1 MEQHESENAVLWV
14 GRAGPTI
21 RWDVSQVPEPEKTI
35 ETRRIYDGKILS
47 LRVDTISMPNGAISM
62 REIIEHGNAVVLV
75 PIDDEGRVLL
85 VRQYRKPVEQA
96 LLELPAGNMEAGEDP
111 QAAAT
116 RELREETGF
125 LPGKLERLG
134 GFYAAPGYC
143 QEYLHLFLATDLR
156 PDPLPADFDEDLEL
170 VVTPWPEVPSLLE
183 SGAICDSKSVAGL
196 WWAIARLGKAS

>member
-1 MEQHESENAVLWV
+1 M
-14 GRAGPTI
+14 P
-21 RWDVSQVPEPEKTI
+21 DPEKTI

-47 LRVDTISMPNGAISM
+47 LRVDKISMPNGAISM
-62 REIIEHGNAVVLV
+62 REIVEHGNAVVLV
-75 PIDDEGRVLL
+75 PIDDQGRVLL

-111 QAAAT
+111 QVAAT

-156 PDPLPADFDEDLEL
+156 ADPLPADFDEDLEL
-170 VVTPWPEVPSLLE
+170 VATPWAEVRSLLE

-196 WWAIARLGKAS
+196 WWAIAKLSKP

>member
-1 MEQHESENAVLWV
+1 MA
-14 GRAGPTI
+14 
-21 RWDVSQVPEPEKTI
+21 EPEKTI

-47 LRVDTISMPNGAISM
+47 LRVDTISMPNGAIST
-62 REIIEHGNAVVLV
+62 REIVEHGNAVVVV
-75 PIDDEGRVLL
+75 PIDGEGRLLL
-85 VRQYRKPVEQA
+85 VRQYRKPVERS

-111 QAAAT
+111 QVAAT

-125 LPGKLERLG
+125 LPGRLERLG

-156 PDPLPADFDEDLEL
+156 LDPLPADFDEDLEL
-170 VVTPWPEVPSLLE
+170 VATPWVEVPSLLE

>member
-1 MEQHESENAVLWV
+1 M
-14 GRAGPTI
+14 
-21 RWDVSQVPEPEKTI
+21 PEPERTI

-47 LRVDTISMPNGAISM
+47 LRVDTVSLPGGGTSV
-62 REIIEHGNAVVLV
+62 REIVEHGNAVVLV
-75 PIDDEGRVLL
+75 PLDAEGRVLL

-96 LLELPAGNMEAGEDP
+96 LLELPAGNMEPGEDP
-111 QAAAT
+111 EVAAT

-156 PDPLPADFDEDLEL
+156 SDPLPADSDEDLEL
-170 VVTPWPEVPSLLE
+170 VATPWAEVPTLLK

-196 WWAIARLGKAS
+196 WWAIARLGKD

>member
-1 MEQHESENAVLWV
+1 MP
-14 GRAGPTI
+14 G
-21 RWDVSQVPEPEKTI
+21 PEKTI

-47 LRVDTISMPNGAISM
+47 LRVDTISLPNGAISM

-85 VRQYRKPVEQA
+85 VRQYRKPVEQV

-170 VVTPWPEVPSLLE
+170 VATPWTEVPPLLE